1 MQEYTTN
8 LTKGVRNR
16 NDILLLAEYTETHSD
31 SIMSS

>member
-8 LTKGVRNR
+8 LTKGVR